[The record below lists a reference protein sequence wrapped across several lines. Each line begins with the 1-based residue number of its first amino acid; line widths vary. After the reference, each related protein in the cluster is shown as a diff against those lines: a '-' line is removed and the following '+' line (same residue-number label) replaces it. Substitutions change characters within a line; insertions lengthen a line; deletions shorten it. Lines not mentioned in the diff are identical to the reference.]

1 MATGDRSNLRLSDL
15 KTRTPTGSRM
25 VSLKVPV
32 DVATGIDQLAKQ
44 LKATKT
50 SVVVA
55 LLNEGL
61 AIAQKK
67 HARFGNSAG

>member
-1 MATGDRSNLRLSDL
+1 MAVDRSNLRLSDL
-15 KTRTPTGSRM
+15 SRRTHTGTRLM
-25 VSLKVPV
+25 NVKLPV
-32 DVATGIDQLAKQ
+32 DTLNAIERLTKE

-61 AIAQKK
+61 SLVPK
-67 HARFGNSAG
+67 ARKR

>member
-1 MATGDRSNLRLSDL
+1 MAIERGNLRLSDL
-15 KTRTPTGSRM
+15 KSRQPSGTRM
-25 VSLKVPV
+25 MNVKVPV
-32 DVATGIDQLAKQ
+32 EVVTAIDRLSKR

-61 AIAQKK
+61 AIALKK
-67 HARFGNSAG
+67 RAG

>member
-1 MATGDRSNLRLSDL
+1 MTERSNLRLSDL
-15 KTRTPTGSRM
+15 KSRTPSSTRL
-25 VSLKVPV
+25 VNVKLPIEVFEQ
-32 DVATGIDQLAKQ
+32 IDRLAKK

-61 AIAQKK
+61 AISHKK
-67 HARFGNSAG
+67 HAR

>member
-1 MATGDRSNLRLSDL
+1 MNVKIPVELVTAIDR
-15 KTRTPTGSRM
+15 
-25 VSLKVPV
+25 
-32 DVATGIDQLAKQ
+32 LAKQ
-44 LKATKT
+44 LKASKT

-67 HARFGNSAG
+67 R

>member
-32 DVATGIDQLAKQ
+32 GVAAAIDQLAKQ

-50 SVVVA
+50 SVVIA

-61 AIAQKK
+61 AVAQKK
-67 HARFGNSAG
+67 R

>member
-1 MATGDRSNLRLSDL
+1 MAVDRSNLRLSDL
-15 KTRTPTGSRM
+15 SRRTHTGTRLM
-25 VSLKVPV
+25 NVKLPV
-32 DVATGIDQLAKQ
+32 DTLNAIERLTKE

-61 AIAQKK
+61 ALVPK
-67 HARFGNSAG
+67 ARKR

>member
-15 KTRTPTGSRM
+15 KARTPAGTRLM
-25 VSLKVPV
+25 NVKIPMDTLAVI
-32 DVATGIDQLAKQ
+32 DRLATQ

-67 HARFGNSAG
+67 R